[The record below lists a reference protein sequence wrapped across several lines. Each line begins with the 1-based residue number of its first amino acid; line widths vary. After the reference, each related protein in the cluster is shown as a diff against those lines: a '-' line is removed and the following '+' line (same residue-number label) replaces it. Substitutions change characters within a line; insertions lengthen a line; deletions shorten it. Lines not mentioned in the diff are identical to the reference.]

1 MMQHPDY
8 REIGKRFR
16 HTCLWHDE
24 EPLSF
29 PEEGFDLYNL
39 SYHSAHAH
47 YLLGQD
53 AYDCPEHGLRFE
65 GEATT
70 QWPTDAVIENNIHFR
85 YPLVCIRR
93 PSAHVR
99 RQERVLLLLHGLNER
114 SFTKYI
120 PWAYQIGRQ
129 TGSAVLLFPLTFHI
143 NRVFPDWGR
152 TQRESFLRRKEIGGN
167 ENAHLFN
174 AVISE
179 RLGDHPERFF
189 WGALQSYWDIVDLL
203 RSIRT
208 GHHPLI
214 EPEARVDLFGFS
226 AGGYVALALLLADE
240 EGIFRDG
247 RGVLFA
253 SCASVRDTNLS
264 SRLIVDHMAEVSL
277 MKLFVKYRDRL
288 STGRL
293 KHWLDHHAEG
303 RWFNC
308 FCGLS
313 PKRTLLDLRLREL
326 APRLLGI
333 TNLND
338 QVMPPGAMLNALQ
351 GIRRDTGVCVE
362 EFDLGIHENPFAC
375 HEYTMRD
382 RTLITEF
389 FDQERYGTVF
399 EQFIGKIVNHLSKT
413 G

>member
-1 MMQHPDY
+1 MRHPNY

-16 HTCLWHDE
+16 RTSFWRDE

-29 PEEGFDLYNL
+29 PAEGFDLYNL

-47 YLLGQD
+47 YLLGQE
-53 AYDCPEHGLRFE
+53 AYTCPEHGLRFE
-65 GEATT
+65 GEGTT
-70 QWPTDAVIENNIHFR
+70 QWPTDAVIENNNHFR

-93 PSAHVR
+93 PSAHGY
-99 RQERVLLLLHGLNER
+99 RQERVLILLHGLNER

-120 PWAYQIGRQ
+120 PWAYQIGMQ
-129 TGSAVLLFPLTFHI
+129 TGSAVLLFPMTFHI
-143 NRVFPDWGR
+143 NRVLPDWGR
-152 TQRESFLRRKEIGGN
+152 TQQESYLRRKGIEGN
-167 ENAHLFN
+167 ENAHRFN

-203 RSIRT
+203 RAIRA
-208 GHHPLI
+208 GRHPLVA
-214 EPEARVDLFGFS
+214 PEAHVDLFGYS
-226 AGGYVALALLLADE
+226 AGGYVALALLLADS
-240 EGIFRDG
+240 EGVFRDG
-247 RGVLFA
+247 RGILFA

-264 SRLIVDHMAEVSL
+264 SHLIMDHMAEVSL

-288 STGRL
+288 SNGRL
-293 KHWLDHHAEG
+293 KHWLDYHAEG
-303 RWFNC
+303 RWLNC

-313 PKRTLLDLRLREL
+313 PKRPDLDLRLRQL

-351 GIRRDTGVCVE
+351 GIRRDTGVRVE
-362 EFDLGIHENPFAC
+362 EFELGIHENPFAC

-389 FDQERYGTVF
+389 FDEERYGTLF
-399 EQFIGKIVNHLSKT
+399 ERFIGKIVDHLSGT